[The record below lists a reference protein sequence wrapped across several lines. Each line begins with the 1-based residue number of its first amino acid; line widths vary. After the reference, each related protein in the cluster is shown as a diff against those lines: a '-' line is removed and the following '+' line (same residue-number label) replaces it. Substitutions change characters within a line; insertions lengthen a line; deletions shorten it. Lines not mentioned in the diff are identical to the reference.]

1 MTAATLHAMSLAV
14 AIERSAAPVAV
25 RMAVQRLTEADPELA
40 DRLED
45 DTRLQA
51 ALVAVT
57 AASRSLTEL
66 LLAEPTA
73 LEVLSD
79 LDQRPDLAPGDDVRR
94 WKRLELLRIAARD
107 LLGLDD
113 LPVVGA
119 SLARLASEVLGA
131 AVDAAGPAA
140 EGLAVIGMGKLGGA
154 ELNYSSDVDIV
165 FVSSGAGTADDD
177 ARAARAVLDVARTCF
192 RVDVDLRPEGRDG
205 PLVRSLDSYEAYWD
219 RWAQTWEFQA
229 LLKARP
235 VAGDPALGRRFARAA
250 ADRLWDRP
258 FTADDLR
265 AVRAMKARA
274 EAELARKRLTTRE
287 VKRGRGGIRDIE
299 FSVQLLQL
307 VHGRHDP
314 ALRSPT
320 TLDALAEMGAGG
332 YVGPE
337 DARSLDYAY
346 RLLRT
351 VEHRLQLV
359 AEQQVHTLPTSG
371 EAMDHLARVMGYRD
385 TADAGAG
392 ELLAGYL
399 TRQQATVRAI
409 HEHLFFRPLLD
420 QLTRG
425 APAAP
430 LPGEAVVTRLAAFGF
445 TDADRT
451 RQALRELTRGL
462 TRSSRLMQQ
471 MLPLLL
477 TWLSESP
484 DPNLGLLGLRILTTG
499 KQQATELAVA
509 FRESPEAARR
519 LCLLLGT
526 GRIFADTFDRQPD
539 MIPSLGQPEGLAP
552 RPPGALLAGTTNA
565 LAWREH
571 AEDRQLA
578 LLRYKR
584 RELLRVAAADVL
596 DLAAATA
603 DDQVVVTAGQLTAL
617 AEACVSAAVDAL
629 APPLPFA
636 VIAMG
641 RFGGAELSYASDL
654 DLLFVYDGST
664 PADFAVAERLA
675 ENLVR
680 FLAGTTPPSRIYP
693 VDLAL
698 RPEGKD
704 GPLARSLEGYRAYYG
719 RWARTWERQALVR
732 ARPVAGDHDVARRFM
747 ELVEPHVWRD
757 GLREDDVREIRRM
770 KARIERERLPAGDD
784 PQFHLKL
791 GRGSLSDVEFCAQL
805 LQLQHGV
812 RSPGTMAALVA
823 LEGAGVLSP
832 EDRAVLSEAYRFC
845 ERTRNRLFLVRG
857 SPGDALPSRPEHL
870 TSLARSLGTGP
881 HDLREQYRRTTRRC
895 RAVVERLFYGKSPE
909 T

>member
-1 MTAATLHAMSLAV
+1 MSLAI
-14 AIERSAAPVAV
+14 AIERSAAPAAV
-25 RMAVQRLTEADPELA
+25 RLAVQRLTEADPGLA

-45 DTRLQA
+45 DTGLQA
-51 ALVAVT
+51 GLVAVT

-66 LLAEPTA
+66 LLADPAA
-73 LEVLSD
+73 LEALSD
-79 LDQRPDLAPGDDVRR
+79 LDRRPELAPGDDVRR
-94 WKRLELLRIAARD
+94 WKRLELLRVAARD

-119 SLARLASEVLGA
+119 ALSRLATEVLGA
-131 AVDAAGPAA
+131 AVDAAGPPA

-205 PLVRSLDSYEAYWD
+205 PLVRTLDSYEAYWD
-219 RWAQTWEFQA
+219 RWAHTWEFQA

-235 VAGDPALGRRFARAA
+235 VAGDPALGDRFGRAA
-250 ADRLWDRP
+250 ADRLWERP
-258 FTADDLR
+258 FTAEDLR

-274 EAELARKRLTTRE
+274 EAELARKRLTDRE

-314 ALRSPT
+314 AVRSPN

-332 YVGPE
+332 YVEPA

-359 AEQQVHTLPTSG
+359 AEQQVHTLPTRG
-371 EAMDHLARVMGYRD
+371 EAMDRLARVMGYRD

-425 APAAP
+425 AEASPA
-430 LPGEAVVTRLAAFGF
+430 LPGEAVVARLAAFGF
-445 TDADRT
+445 TDAERT

-477 TWLSESP
+477 GWLSESP
-484 DPNLGLLGLRILTTG
+484 DPDLGLLGLRILTTG

-526 GRIFADTFDRQPD
+526 GRIFADTFEHQPD

-596 DLAAATA
+596 DLAAMGGE
-603 DDQVVVTAGQLTAL
+603 DQVVVTAGQLTTL
-617 AEACVSAAVDAL
+617 AEACVSAAVDAV
-629 APPLPFA
+629 APALPFA

-664 PADFAVAERLA
+664 PADFAVAERLG

-680 FLAGTTPPSRIYP
+680 FLAGTTPPTRIYP

-704 GPLARSLEGYRAYYG
+704 GPLTRSLEGYRAYYG

-732 ARPVAGDHDVARRFM
+732 ARPVAGDPDVSRRFM
-747 ELVEPHVWRD
+747 EVVEPHVWRD
-757 GLREDDVREIRRM
+757 GLPEDDVREIRRM

-805 LQLQHGV
+805 LQLKHGV
-812 RSPGTMAALVA
+812 RSPGTMPALAALEA
-823 LEGAGVLSP
+823 AGALSP
-832 EDRAVLSEAYRFC
+832 DDRAVLSEAYRFC

-857 SPGDALPSRPEHL
+857 SPGDALPNRPEQL

-895 RAVVERLFYGKSPE
+895 RAVVERLFYGKGPE